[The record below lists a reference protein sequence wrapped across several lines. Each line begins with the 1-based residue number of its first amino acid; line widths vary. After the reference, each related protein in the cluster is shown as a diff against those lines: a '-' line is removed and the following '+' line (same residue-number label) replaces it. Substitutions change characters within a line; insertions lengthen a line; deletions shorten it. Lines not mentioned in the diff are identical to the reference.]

1 MLSILRC
8 ATGWPAL
15 PSQSNQPRCLF
26 GRGRR
31 ELLRGQTATSFPNQA
46 TTRLLFAA
54 RLRSVTVILLIKTLK
69 GRTTDNTNYTVKKG

>member
-15 PSQSNQPRCLF
+15 LSQSDQPRCLF

-31 ELLRGQTATSFPNQA
+31 ELLRGQTATSFPNQG
-46 TTRLLFAA
+46 TTRLLLCLFAA
-54 RLRSVTVILLIKTLK
+54 
-69 GRTTDNTNYTVKKG
+69 G